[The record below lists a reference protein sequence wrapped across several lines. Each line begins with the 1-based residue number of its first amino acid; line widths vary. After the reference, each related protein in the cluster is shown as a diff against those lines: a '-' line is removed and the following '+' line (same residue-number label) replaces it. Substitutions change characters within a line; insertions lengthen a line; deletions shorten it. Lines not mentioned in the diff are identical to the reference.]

1 MLQINQKLESQ
12 KENSKWHTF
21 VEGNLI
27 LKQGLVDKRKGL
39 FARRRMLLLTM
50 GPHMYYV
57 DPTNMVLKGEIP
69 WSSTLRVEARNFKI
83 FLVHTV
89 SWCPFLCAAINNDD
103 ICTISAQPYI
113 LLGRSWGICLRM
125 VQSNWGSEE
134 THLWT
139 RLVTNE
145 ELRSIIF

>member
-1 MLQINQKLESQ
+1 MRTLINLLGNFLLQIKQKLESQ

-50 GPHMYYV
+50 GPHLYYV

-89 SWCPFLCAAINNDD
+89 SWCPFLCVEQLVITQ
-103 ICTISAQPYI
+103 IIISA
-113 LLGRSWGICLRM
+113 
-125 VQSNWGSEE
+125 
-134 THLWT
+134 
-139 RLVTNE
+139 
-145 ELRSIIF
+145 